1 MNQRGRDQGRIE
13 ERDRVEREEEK
24 KGLELEKGN
33 KRSET
38 EKTEKGEQAAS
49 SAGSPPQQEGTQEFA
64 R

>member
-1 MNQRGRDQGRIE
+1 M
-13 ERDRVEREEEK
+13 EREEEK

-49 SAGSPPQQEGTQEFA
+49 SAGSPPQQEGTHEFA